1 MRGTYFCLDKNNFH
15 KVANNL
21 KGFLNRLNSAVEQS
35 EYEQS
40 DFYRKISKK
49 LYEDGK
55 IQIEYLKE
63 LIEEQTEYWIKPEEE
78 IREIELHSL
87 NREREH
93 KFITKY
99 EYNLKLNNIDETVK
113 KQIKWRNE
121 LIDKL
126 KLNKNDYLDILEYLH
141 DIQYIK
147 TIISKVDEEQV
158 LKTILNL
165 ENTIYNM
172 DNSKLMYCNNSTKC
186 KNCDYIKECKY

>member
-121 LIDKL
+121 LIYKL
-126 KLNKNDYLDILEYLH
+126 KHKLEVT
-141 DIQYIK
+141 QYVFGNSFEHFMNVTRQYGHVINGVRVIEAN
-147 TIISKVDEEQV
+147 TMGDDVVAHSLYVYSSRFKVNV
-158 LKTILNL
+158 
-165 ENTIYNM
+165 
-172 DNSKLMYCNNSTKC
+172 
-186 KNCDYIKECKY
+186 